1 MKEAYCKLQ
10 GDSEDSGLILTHA
23 EITNTGDPP
32 LPVSDAP
39 ETEEHPN
46 GSTSP
51 EIKLYEAQV
60 RTIFDLRA
68 LGCLS
73 KPQSPLATVSV

>member
-1 MKEAYCKLQ
+1 MKEAYRKLQ
-10 GDSEDSGLILTHA
+10 GNKEDSGLIPTHA
-23 EITNTGDPP
+23 EITNTDDPS
-32 LPVSDAP
+32 LLVSDAP
-39 ETEEHPN
+39 ETEEHP
-46 GSTSP
+46 S

-73 KPQSPLATVSV
+73 KPQSPLAMVSV